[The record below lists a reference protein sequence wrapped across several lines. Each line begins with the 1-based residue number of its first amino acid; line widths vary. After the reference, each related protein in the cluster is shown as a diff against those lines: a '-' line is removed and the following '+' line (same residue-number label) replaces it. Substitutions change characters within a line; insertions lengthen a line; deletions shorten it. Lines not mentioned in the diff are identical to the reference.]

1 MAESGV
7 RMEGSVPGTTR
18 TCVSCGRAISFDAN
32 VCPYCGHDYRMPTYA
47 MAPPVQKSMMPV
59 AGGVLILVAGI
70 LAIVMGVFYLALDPS
85 EIENL
90 GATIPPEISDE
101 DLQNVMYICGS
112 LCVIFGVIAAIGG
125 FFGLTRR
132 HFALGIVG
140 GIFGLLG
147 IGFLL
152 GSLLALIGLIL
163 IAVSR
168 KEFA

>member
-1 MAESGV
+1 L
-7 RMEGSVPGTTR
+7 
-18 TCVSCGRAISFDAN
+18 
-32 VCPYCGHDYRMPTYA
+32 
-47 MAPPVQKSMMPV
+47 MPV
-59 AGGVLILVAGI
+59 AGGVLILIAGI
-70 LAIVMGVFYLALDPS
+70 LAIVMGVFYLALDPN
-85 EIENL
+85 EIENS
-90 GATIPPEISDE
+90 GVTIPPEISDA
-101 DLQNVMYICGS
+101 DLQNVLYVCGS

-125 FFGLTRR
+125 FFGLTRK